1 MSESIVLTDK
11 DVMEVI
17 GEAVSDNASASMSH
31 LTKGK
36 WHTNEVCFCGL
47 TDITLHVRIDPE
59 KSNNPVI
66 IAVDQPVGMS
76 LLQGFAKYIF
86 EVSVVGFE
94 PSVNNGQ
101 GGTIVLNRPEM
112 LEKMKR
118 RAYARISV
126 PDLLH
131 VKTLFWHRG
140 YTDGSNEAP
149 LENYWQGDLM
159 DLSAGGLRILID
171 HQQVKN
177 FRVGQIV
184 GLQFTP
190 MPYEKPIIVEG
201 LVKRFGDGLDEKT
214 RFVGIEFLGLEAAGE
229 GREKLHRIIDTI
241 NEYEHAATEGGLE
254 HLTSSHS
261 PSGFA

>member
-1 MSESIVLTDK
+1 MSQSVVLTGK

-17 GEAVSDNASASMSH
+17 GKAVSDKASASMSH

-36 WHTNEVCFCGL
+36 WNTNEVHFCGL
-47 TDITLHVRIDPE
+47 TDITLHVRVDPVE
-59 KSNNPVI
+59 STNQAAI
-66 IAVDQPVGMS
+66 TVDQPVGMS

-94 PSVNNGQ
+94 PSVNAGQ

-118 RAYARISV
+118 RAYTRVSV
-126 PDLLH
+126 PDPLH

-140 YTDGSNEAP
+140 YTDDSNEAP

-171 HQQVKN
+171 SQQVKN
-177 FRVGQIV
+177 FRLGQIV

-190 MPYEKPIIVEG
+190 MPYEKPIVAEG
-201 LVKRFGDGLDEKT
+201 QVKRIGDGTETNTK
-214 RFVGIEFLGLEAAGE
+214 FVGIEFLGLEAAGE

-241 NEYEHAATEGGLE
+241 NEYEHATTESALSQSAVSQK
-254 HLTSSHS
+254 HT
-261 PSGFA
+261 

>member
-1 MSESIVLTDK
+1 MSESIVLTGN
-11 DVMEVI
+11 DVVDVI
-17 GEAVSDNASASMSH
+17 SEAVSDKASACMSH

-36 WHTNEVCFCGL
+36 WHTNEVFFCGL
-47 TDITLHVRIDPE
+47 TDITLHVRIDE
-59 KSNNPVI
+59 GDSSNPVEI
-66 IAVDQPVGMS
+66 VVDQPVGIS

-86 EVSVVGFE
+86 EVPVVGFE

-101 GGTIVLNRPEM
+101 GGTIVLNKPEM
-112 LEKMKR
+112 LERMKR
-118 RAYARISV
+118 RAYSRVSL
-126 PDLLH
+126 PDELH

-201 LVKRFGDGLDEKT
+201 LVKRFGDGFDEET
-214 RFVGIEFLGLEAAGE
+214 SFVGIEFLGLEAAGE

-241 NEYEHAATEGGLE
+241 NEYERASTRGGLE
-254 HLTSSHS
+254 YLASS
-261 PSGFA
+261 